1 MFMGTYQ
8 HTVDAKNRLIIPAKF
23 RNQLGDSFVV
33 TRWMEHSIR
42 AYTQDGWDAFSK
54 QVRALPETN
63 AKARQFKRFVLG
75 GAQEVEF
82 DKQGRITLTKSL
94 CEYAQ
99 LEKDATVFGLG
110 EDSFEIWS
118 TANWQAYEENV
129 AENFDDIA
137 DGLEDLGI

>member
-1 MFMGTYQ
+1 M
-8 HTVDAKNRLIIPAKF
+8 
-23 RNQLGDSFVV
+23 
-33 TRWMEHSIR
+33 
-42 AYTQDGWDAFSK
+42 
-54 QVRALPETN
+54 
-63 AKARQFKRFVLG
+63 LG

-99 LEKDATVFGLG
+99 LEKETTVFGLG

-137 DGLEDLGI
+137 DGLDDLGI